1 MNIDELP
8 DPVEC
13 FEAAPKYVYEPEP
26 LDDDMHEQLM
36 NAGALK

>member
-26 LDDDMHEQLM
+26 LDDMYEQLM
-36 NAGALK
+36 NAGALN